1 MKPFLLTDF
10 FEDCFE
16 YGEIILHLDL
26 AFDNV
31 LRVFELFGDGSFH
44 EYEKVDI
51 TLEMLVKEYRS
62 IEEYELHQKYTL
74 FLYIFKE
81 FLGIDLQ
88 KPMDITS
95 KKTFDFEQDAGII
108 YASFLHVYNIDLFE
122 QQGKLHWHKFNQLV
136 AHLPEGT
143 KFREVIGIRTMKVP
157 AADKHN
163 ADYRKQVIEAKKV
176 YALQEALNEEDAVKV
191 IDAKWDVL
199 ALTLRG

>member
-1 MKPFLLTDF
+1 MKPFLLTSF

-16 YGEIILHLDL
+16 YGEIVLHLDL
-26 AFDNV
+26 SFDNV
-31 LRVFELFGDGSFH
+31 LRVFELFKDDVFH
-44 EYEKVDI
+44 GYEKVDI

-62 IEEYELHQKYTL
+62 IEEYDLRKKDTL

-88 KPMDITS
+88 KPQDLTN

-108 YASFLHVYNIDLFE
+108 YASFLHAYNMDLFE
-122 QQGKLHWHKFNQLV
+122 QQGKLHWHKFSQLI

-143 KFREVIGIRTMKVP
+143 KFREVIGIRTMEIP

-163 ADYRKQVIEAKKV
+163 TNYRKQVIAVKKV
-176 YALQEALNEEDAVKV
+176 YALQEEQSEADAIKAL
-191 IDAKWDVL
+191 DAKWDTL
-199 ALTLRG
+199 ALMVRG